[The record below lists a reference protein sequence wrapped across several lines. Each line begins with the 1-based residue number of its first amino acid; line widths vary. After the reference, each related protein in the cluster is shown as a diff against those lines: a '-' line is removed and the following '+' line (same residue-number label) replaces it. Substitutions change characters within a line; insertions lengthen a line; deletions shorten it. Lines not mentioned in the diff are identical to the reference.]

1 MSGRARLGRG
11 LEALLGDYI
20 QDTGVARREGAAGPA
35 EIAVRAIAP
44 NPLQPR
50 RAFRSE
56 ELTELAASIKANGL
70 LQPIVVR
77 LSASRRS
84 YELVAG
90 ERRLRAVKQLGW
102 TDIPAQVRDVDDRS
116 LLVLA
121 LVENL
126 QREELGPLEECQ
138 GYQKLRETFGY
149 TQQEIADAVGKS
161 RSTIANVM
169 RLAALPPSVRRLMDE
184 DALTMGHG
192 RAILAVEDPIQA
204 ADLAREAVAGD
215 WSVRETEQ
223 RVRELLERGT
233 RNDQPH
239 TEDKPK
245 SDPVLGALEE
255 ALGDHLGTRVQIQW
269 KGEGKGAIR
278 ISFQGARDLERVFA
292 AVTGREA
299 GEVVE

>member
-1 MSGRARLGRG
+1 MSGRDRLGRG

-20 QDTGVARREGAAGPA
+20 QEGGIPQPGEAAGPA
-35 EIAVRAIAP
+35 RIATRAIAP
-44 NPLQPR
+44 NPFQPR
-50 RAFRSE
+50 RTFRTE

-77 LSASRRS
+77 LTASRRS

-90 ERRLRAVKQLGW
+90 ERRLRAVQQLGW

-126 QREELGPLEECQ
+126 QREELGPLEECD
-138 GYQKLRETFGY
+138 GYQTLRDNFGY

-161 RSTIANVM
+161 RSTVANVM

-184 DALTMGHG
+184 GALSMGHG
-192 RAILAVEDPIQA
+192 RAILAIEDPIKA

-215 WSVRETEQ
+215 WSVRETEK
-223 RVRELLERGT
+223 RVRDRLNPGTPGDGRGP
-233 RNDQPH
+233 DESLKQ
-239 TEDKPK
+239 
-245 SDPVLGALEE
+245 DPAVGALEE
-255 ALGDHLGTRVQIQW
+255 ALGDHLGTRVKIQW
-269 KGEGKGAIR
+269 KGKGKGAIR
-278 ISFQGARDLERVFA
+278 IPFKGTRDLERVFA

-299 GEVVE
+299 DEVVG

>member
-1 MSGRARLGRG
+1 MSGRDRLGRG

-20 QDTGVARREGAAGPA
+20 QDTGVARREGPAGPS

-44 NPLQPR
+44 NPFQPR
-50 RAFRSE
+50 RAFKSD
-56 ELTELAASIKANGL
+56 ELTNLAASIRANGL

-138 GYQKLRETFGY
+138 GYQKLRDTFGY

-184 DALTMGHG
+184 GALTMGHG
-192 RAILAVEDPIQA
+192 RAVLAVEDPIQA

-215 WSVRETEQ
+215 WSVRETEK

-239 TEDKPK
+239 TEHTPK
-245 SDPVLGALEE
+245 QDPALGALEE

>member
-20 QDTGVARREGAAGPA
+20 QDTAVARREGAAGPA

-102 TDIPAQVRDVDDRS
+102 TDIPAQIRDVDDRS

-184 DALTMGHG
+184 GALTMGHG

-223 RVRELLERGT
+223 RVRKLLERGT

-239 TEDKPK
+239 AEGKPK
-245 SDPVLGALEE
+245 QDPALGALEE

>member
-20 QDTGVARREGAAGPA
+20 QDTAVARREGAAGPA

-102 TDIPAQVRDVDDRS
+102 TDIPAQIRDVDDRS

-184 DALTMGHG
+184 GALTMGHG

-223 RVRELLERGT
+223 RVRKLLERGT

-239 TEDKPK
+239 AEDKPK
-245 SDPVLGALEE
+245 QDPALGALEE

>member
-1 MSGRARLGRG
+1 MSGRDRLGRG
-11 LEALLGDYI
+11 LEAILGDYI
-20 QDTGVARREGAAGPA
+20 QEGGVPRQGEIAGPA
-35 EIAVRAIAP
+35 SIAVRAISP
-44 NPLQPR
+44 NPFQPR
-50 RAFRSE
+50 RTFRTE

-77 LSASRRS
+77 LSASRRT

-102 TDIPAQVRDVDDRS
+102 SDIPAQVREVEDRS

-138 GYQKLRETFGY
+138 GYQQLRDKFGY

-161 RSTIANVM
+161 RSTIANTL
-169 RLAALPPSVRRLMDE
+169 RLAALPPSVRRLLDE
-184 DALTMGHG
+184 GALSMGHG
-192 RAILAVEDPIQA
+192 RAILAMEDPIKA

-215 WSVRETEQ
+215 WSVRETEK
-223 RVRELLERGT
+223 RVRELLERGK
-233 RNDQPH
+233 P
-239 TEDKPK
+239 EDDTGIDEKPK
-245 SDPVLGALEE
+245 PDPGVGALEE

-278 ISFQGARDLERVFA
+278 IAFQGTRDLERVFE

-299 GEVVE
+299 GEVVG

>member
-1 MSGRARLGRG
+1 MSGRDRLGRG
-11 LEALLGDYI
+11 LEAILGDYI
-20 QDTGVARREGAAGPA
+20 QEGGVPRQGEIAGPA
-35 EIAVRAIAP
+35 SIAVRAISP
-44 NPLQPR
+44 NPFQPR
-50 RAFRSE
+50 RTFGTE
-56 ELTELAASIKANGL
+56 ELTELAASIKSNGL

-77 LSASRRS
+77 LSASRRT

-102 TDIPAQVRDVDDRS
+102 TDIPAQIREVEDRS

-138 GYQKLRETFGY
+138 GYQQLRDRFGY
-149 TQQEIADAVGKS
+149 TQQGIADAVGKS
-161 RSTIANVM
+161 RSTVANTL
-169 RLAALPPSVRRLMDE
+169 RLAALPPSVRRLLE
-184 DALTMGHG
+184 EGALSMGHG
-192 RAILAVEDPIQA
+192 RAILAMEDPIKA

-215 WSVRETEQ
+215 WSVRETEK
-223 RVRELLERGT
+223 RVRELLDGG
-233 RNDQPH
+233 NAA
-239 TEDKPK
+239 EDKKIEDRPK
-245 SDPVLGALEE
+245 RDPGVGVLEE

-278 ISFQGARDLERVFA
+278 IAFQGTRDLERVFE

-299 GEVVE
+299 GEFVG